1 MTQINVLPRLMDVG
15 FDPGT
20 VSFLFRFSDLFLQ
33 TIQDDPL
40 DKTIQAILKEHP
52 ELSLDFDSTSTLGM
66 NGCLRFVRPST
77 FRYDIPCYYSGTE
90 PCGTCFGT
98 GEDKFGSTCFRCYG
112 RGVRNMKDGHAGD
125 SFSDFCLTLHI
136 LSKILF
142 YSSFPYSRPP
152 DNNGIS
158 FDSETIDDQQTMLF
172 EVPEENGRDLAINGW
187 LHDEII
193 RSARAFEESEI
204 DEVGNAMMS
213 IELKL
218 FRTEACRF
226 VHEFGF
232 HVENRNK
239 GLFFLKVPQGC
250 NHSVLEL
257 SDGPWNQWPWG
268 KYLCPHNID
277 GMESKAYL
285 VAGLATID
293 RIARKRITE
302 SNMRLQNTLNL

>member
-1 MTQINVLPRLMDVG
+1 MDVG
-15 FDPGT
+15 FDSKT
-20 VSFLFRFSDLFLQ
+20 VSFTFHLSERLLKLVKGHP
-33 TIQDDPL
+33 I
-40 DKTIQAILKEHP
+40 KNRVQAMLKAYP
-52 ELSLDFDSTSTLGM
+52 ELSLDFTSTDAIGIDR
-66 NGCLRFVRPST
+66 CLRFVEPST
-77 FRYDIPCYYSGTE
+77 YRYDVPCCYCGAE
-90 PCGTCFGT
+90 PCGNCSGT
-98 GEDKFGSTCFRCYG
+98 GEDQFGSTCFRCYG
-112 RGVRNMKDGHAGD
+112 KGVRNMKDGHAGD

-172 EVPEENGRDLAINGW
+172 EVPEENGRDMAINGW

-193 RSARAFEESEI
+193 RNARGFEASEI

-218 FRTEACRF
+218 LRTEVCRF

-232 HVENRNK
+232 HVESRDK
-239 GLFFLKVPQGC
+239 RLFFLRVPQGC

-268 KYLCPHNID
+268 KYLYPHNID
-277 GMESKAYL
+277 GMHSKAYL

-293 RIARKRITE
+293 RLARKRIVE
-302 SNMRLQNTLNL
+302 SNVR

>member
-1 MTQINVLPRLMDVG
+1 MTRMNAIPRLMDVG
-15 FDPGT
+15 FDPET
-20 VSFLFRFSDLFLQ
+20 VSFLFRFSDRFLK

-40 DKTIQAILKEHP
+40 DKAVQAILKEHP

-77 FRYDIPCYYSGTE
+77 FRYEIPCYYSGTE
-90 PCGTCFGT
+90 PCETCSGT
-98 GEDKFGSTCFRCYG
+98 GEDQFGSTCYRCYG
-112 RGVRNMKDGHAGD
+112 KGARNMEDSHAGD
-125 SFSDFCLTLHI
+125 SFSDFCMTLHI

-142 YSSFPYSRPP
+142 YSSFQYSRPT

-158 FDSETIDDQQTMLF
+158 FDSDTINNQQTMLLD
-172 EVPEENGRDLAINGW
+172 VPEENGRDLAINGW

-218 FRTEACRF
+218 FRTEDCRF

-257 SDGPWNQWPWG
+257 SDVPGNPWPWG
-268 KYLCPHNID
+268 KHLCPHNID
-277 GMESKAYL
+277 GMVSKAYL
-285 VAGLATID
+285 IAGLATID
-293 RIARKRITE
+293 RLARKRLAE
-302 SNMRLQNTLNL
+302 SNVRRQFALGL